1 MPLGRERN
9 SRRLYVA
16 QSIIVVIVAA
26 LVLWRPATTAF
37 HTVAF
42 AGEML
47 PGPLKVQRWLTPE
60 PRRMTTT
67 FLRPDGALDEA
78 EVFVIPGGK
87 QRAAVLIFLG
97 ATVHGT
103 DDPEAVKLGWALA
116 CTGFAVMFYWSET
129 MGTEARLD
137 AADIPNV
144 VTAFEHLARQE
155 YVDPERVGLA
165 GFSVGASF
173 ALAAAADPRIAD
185 DIAFVNAFGG
195 YHDLAG
201 LIAQIAAGRALDG
214 ATEAPWEVDELTR
227 KVFTNTLLFEPSSH
241 TRDALLESVG
251 SIGQARGLYERLPA
265 GFRSD
270 VAAISPSQYLG
281 HWSDR
286 TVIRVMHDRGDAVIP
301 VGESRRLV
309 AALRRERPDVE
320 LYYTETDIF
329 RHVSRTRTQT
339 GSRWYEAHGKCAGIC
354 TTSSRWQGTEAI
366 DGIYAGLDPRRDGSR
381 NCGTH
386 FRTGDHFRIRLSD
399 NHC

>member
-1 MPLGRERN
+1 MPLGQECN

-26 LVLWRPATTAF
+26 FVLWRPAMAAF

-47 PGPLKVQRWLTPE
+47 PGPLKVQRWFTPE
-60 PRRMTTT
+60 PQRMTTT
-67 FLRPDGALDEA
+67 FLRLDGTPDEA

-116 CTGFAVMFYWSET
+116 RTGFAVMFYWSET
-129 MGTEARLD
+129 MGQEARLD
-137 AADIPNV
+137 ADDIPNV
-144 VTAFEHLARQE
+144 VAAFEHLARQE

-173 ALAAAADPRIAD
+173 ALVAAADPRIAD
-185 DIAFVNAFGG
+185 DIAFVNSFGG
-195 YHDLAG
+195 YYDLAG

-214 ATEAPWEVDELTR
+214 ATGTPWEVDELTR

-241 TRDALLESVG
+241 TRDALLEGVG

-270 VAAISPSQYLG
+270 VAAISPSQYVG
-281 HWSDR
+281 HWSAG

-309 AALRRERPDVE
+309 AALRYERPDVE
-320 LYYTETDIF
+320 FYYTETDIF
-329 RHVSRTRTQT
+329 RHVSPDADTEWKPLLR
-339 GSRWYEAHGKCAGIC
+339 GA
-354 TTSSRWQGTEAI
+354 WQVCRHMYHIIAV
-366 DGIYAGLDPRRDGSR
+366 ARQ
-381 NCGTH
+381 
-386 FRTGDHFRIRLSD
+386 
-399 NHC
+399 

>member
-1 MPLGRERN
+1 MPLGQERN

-37 HTVAF
+37 HAVAF

-47 PGPLKVQRWLTPE
+47 PGSLKVQRWLTPE

-116 CTGFAVMFYWSET
+116 RTGFAVMFYWSET
-129 MGTEARLD
+129 MGMEARLD
-137 AADIPNV
+137 TGDIPNV
-144 VTAFEHLARQE
+144 VAAFEHLARQE

-165 GFSVGASF
+165 GFSVGAAF
-173 ALAAAADPRIAD
+173 ALTAAADPGIAD
-185 DIAFVNAFGG
+185 DIAFVNSFGG
-195 YHDLAG
+195 YYDLAG
-201 LIAQIAAGRALDG
+201 LIAQIAAGSALDG

-251 SIGQARGLYERLPA
+251 SIGEARGLYERLPA

-270 VAAISPSQYLG
+270 VAAISPSQYVG
-281 HWSDR
+281 HWSAR

-309 AALRRERPDVE
+309 ASLRHERPDVE
-320 LYYTETDIF
+320 FYYTETDIF
-329 RHVSRTRTQT
+329 RHVSPD
-339 GSRWYEAHGKCAGIC
+339 AD
-354 TTSSRWQGTEAI
+354 TEWKPLLRGALQVCRHMYHI
-366 DGIYAGLDPRRDGSR
+366 IAVAR
-381 NCGTH
+381 H
-386 FRTGDHFRIRLSD
+386 
-399 NHC
+399 